1 MPMPTNTQLSLF
13 CLTASILILTPG
25 PNFLYVLTRGV
36 THGRRPA
43 LMAALGLGCGVM
55 LHTTLAAI
63 GVAAL
68 IRSSYLTFQ
77 VIKYGGSCYLIYLGV
92 RTLTDHDR
100 PLVTAPL
107 GATRKRAIIGQSI
120 AASMGNP
127 KTILFFL
134 SFLPQFLNATAP
146 NAAPQLLLLGGI
158 YMLLTV
164 LLYGMV
170 GYFAGGIG
178 RWLQKQSG
186 VASRLRWLTGG
197 CFIGLGAWA
206 AIPDSR

>member
-1 MPMPTNTQLSLF
+1 MPTNTQLSLF

-25 PNFLYVLTRGV
+25 PNFFYVLTRGV
-36 THGRRPA
+36 TQGRRPA

-63 GVAAL
+63 GVATL
-68 IRSSYLTFQ
+68 IRSSYMAFQ
-77 VIKYGGSCYLIYLGV
+77 VIKYGGSCYLIYLGI
-92 RTLTDHDR
+92 RTLIDHDR
-100 PLVTAPL
+100 PLIATPL
-107 GATRKRAIIGQSI
+107 GATENRAIIGQSI
-120 AASMGNP
+120 AASMSNP

-134 SFLPQFLNATAP
+134 SFLPQFLNTATP
-146 NAAPQLLLLGGI
+146 STAPQLLLLGGI

-164 LLYGMV
+164 LLYGMI

-178 RWLQKQSG
+178 RWLQTRTG
-186 VASRLRWLTGG
+186 AASRLRWLTGG

-206 AIPDSR
+206 AIPHSR

>member
-1 MPMPTNTQLSLF
+1 MPTNTQLSLF

-25 PNFLYVLTRGV
+25 PNFLYVLTRGI
-36 THGRRPA
+36 TQGRRPA

-68 IRSSYLTFQ
+68 VRTTYLAFQ
-77 VIKYGGSCYLIYLGV
+77 IIKYSGSCYLIYLGV
-92 RTLTDHDR
+92 KTLTDHDR
-100 PLVTAPL
+100 PPLIATPL
-107 GATRKRAIIGQSI
+107 GATRNRAIIGQSI

-134 SFLPQFLNATAP
+134 SFLPQFLNAAAP
-146 NAAPQLLLLGGI
+146 SAAPQLLLLGGI

-164 LLYGMV
+164 LLYGMI

-178 RWLQKQSG
+178 RWLQRQPC
-186 VASRLRWLTGG
+186 VASRLRRLTGG

>member
-1 MPMPTNTQLSLF
+1 MPTNTQLGLF
-13 CLTASILILTPG
+13 CLAATILILTPG

-36 THGRRPA
+36 TQGRRPA

-55 LHTTLAAI
+55 LHTTLATI

-68 IRSSYLTFQ
+68 IRSSYLAFQ
-77 VIKYGGSCYLIYLGV
+77 VIKYGGSGYLIYLGV
-92 RTLTDHDR
+92 KTLIDHDH
-100 PLVTAPL
+100 PLIAAPPA
-107 GATRKRAIIGQSI
+107 ATGNRAIIGQSV
-120 AASMGNP
+120 AASMTNP

-134 SFLPQFLNATAP
+134 SFLPQFLNTAAP

-164 LLYGMV
+164 LLYGTV

-178 RWLQKQSG
+178 RWLQEQSG
-186 VASRLRWLTGG
+186 AASRLRWLTGG